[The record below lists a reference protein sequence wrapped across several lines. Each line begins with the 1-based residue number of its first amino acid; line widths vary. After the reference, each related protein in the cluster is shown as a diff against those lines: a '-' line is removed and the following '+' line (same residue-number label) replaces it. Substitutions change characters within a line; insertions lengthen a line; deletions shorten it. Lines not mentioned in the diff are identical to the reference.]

1 MCAAFS
7 MSACVKQIH
16 QKRNQAVL
24 QKSSRPQGGAQS
36 GTFAGTA
43 MFPGSLC

>member
-7 MSACVKQIH
+7 MSACVKQIR